1 MDIPRKRERMES
13 LQPAMISVSALFAG
27 SGHYL
32 GRRHRIICYQ
42 GCCGG
47 ISCRKKCSREGSSR
61 IRVCESEKGRQVE
74 LRNEIQPEAYID
86 RKQCDENEITK
97 SRRHDRASSS
107 SVSRMRPFCLLQ
119 NSVLTKR
126 ICARGRLFFLETLM
140 TLEGWRILRSI
151 YGS

>member
-107 SVSRMRPFCLLQ
+107 SVSRMRLFAFYGFPYSRSGF
-119 NSVLTKR
+119 
-126 ICARGRLFFLETLM
+126 ARARLFFLETLM